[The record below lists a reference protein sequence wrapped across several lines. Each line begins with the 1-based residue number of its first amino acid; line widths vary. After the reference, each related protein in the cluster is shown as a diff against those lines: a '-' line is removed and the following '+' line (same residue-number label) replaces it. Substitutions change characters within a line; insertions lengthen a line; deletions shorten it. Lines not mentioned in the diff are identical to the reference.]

1 MLNRLKWYANRLM
14 SMSGREVVHRLAERR
29 RRNKGRA
36 FGPAYFELPSTARL
50 MVPSFDHQR
59 LEAIAVEA
67 LGEWEAELHRFRSGT
82 MRALG
87 QEWSSEAPLAM
98 WHLDPVSGRQWP
110 ARHYCFDIDF
120 RHQKALGDVKYVWEI
135 NRLHILPHAA
145 ALWRARNDEAARDFA
160 LEIISSWIAA
170 NPPFRGVNWAS
181 GVELSLRVAN
191 LLAALSL
198 LGLDNVPLTLQQQ
211 IAACLNAHLFWLA
224 RYPSLYSS
232 ANNHRV
238 AELVGIYL
246 IGRHCPDLPGAT
258 ALADAAWRDL
268 GAEVLLQIHPDG
280 VGAEQSPTYTAFTL
294 ELVLTARAFGRAAG
308 DELQPLVSARLA
320 CAGNVLRWMMDDA
333 GNVPRIGDDDEGR
346 VLRSGAE
353 ETDYVALILSSL
365 AASLNRPDLAPP
377 RDRAHLRQ
385 LWLGRVIAPG
395 KAPEGAAFF
404 DEGGYSVLRH
414 PIAGRNSVMVLDH
427 GQLGYLAIAAHGHA
441 DALAIWWHL
450 DGQPVFVDAGT
461 YLYHSGGAARDRYRG
476 TAVHSTLC
484 LGATDQSKISG
495 AFNWSRK
502 ARARRLQRL
511 ESTGLLCVEALH
523 DGYRRQG
530 VEHRRKVALAVPDGY
545 LVVDHLL
552 GCPKY
557 AKTPLCI
564 RWVLDPAISAHVEG
578 TGIQLRLHG
587 RVLAHVSAEIGP
599 PDAIDVTGQNP
610 LSIVIE
616 PMAISP
622 AFGVQTETNALVV
635 ALPADAI
642 VKQAVLTRIRIMG
655 RDYDGGPR

>member
-1 MLNRLKWYANRLM
+1 M
-14 SMSGREVVHRLAERR
+14 SAREVLHRLAERL
-29 RRNKGRA
+29 RRNDGRG
-36 FGPAYFELPSTARL
+36 FGPAYFELPTPARL
-50 MVPSFDHQR
+50 VVPTFDQPR
-59 LEAIAVEA
+59 FDAIAAEAI
-67 LGEWEAELHRFRSGT
+67 GEWESELARFLRGT
-82 MRALG
+82 VRALG
-87 QEWSSEAPLAM
+87 QEWRADAPRAM

-110 ARHYCFDIDF
+110 AGHYCFDIDF

-135 NRLHILPHAA
+135 NRLHILPQAA
-145 ALWRARNDEAARDFA
+145 ALWRARGDEAARDFA
-160 LEIISSWIAA
+160 LELVAGWIEA

-181 GVELSLRVAN
+181 GIELSLRVVN
-191 LLAALSL
+191 LLAGLSL
-198 LGLDNVPLTLQQQ
+198 LGLDNVPPALQQQ
-211 IAACLNAHLFWLA
+211 IAECLNAHLFWLA

-238 AELVGIYL
+238 AELVGIYV
-246 IGRHCPDLPGAT
+246 IGRLCPDLPDAT

-268 GAEVLLQIHPDG
+268 GVEVLLQIHPDG

-294 ELVLTARAFGRAAG
+294 ELVLTARAFGRLAG
-308 DELQPLVSARLA
+308 DEMPPAVSARLA

-353 ETDYVALILSSL
+353 ETDYVALVLTSL
-365 AASLNRPDLAPP
+365 AAGLNRSDLAPP

-385 LWLGRVIAPG
+385 LWLGRAVAPG
-395 KAPEGAAFF
+395 TVPEGAALF

-414 PIAGRNSVMVLDH
+414 RIAGRNSVMILDH
-427 GQLGYLAIAAHGHA
+427 GPLGYLAIAAHGHA

-476 TAVHSTLC
+476 TAVHNTLC
-484 LGATDQSKISG
+484 WGDTDQSEISG
-495 AFNWSRK
+495 AFNWSHK
-502 ARARRLQRL
+502 ARARRLQVE
-511 ESTGLLCVEALH
+511 ESTGVLSVEAVH

-552 GCPKY
+552 GRPKY
-557 AKTPLCI
+557 PTTPLCI

-599 PDAIDVTGQNP
+599 PDALDVAGKNP

-616 PMAISP
+616 PMTISP

-635 ALPADAI
+635 ALTADAI
-642 VKQAVLTRIRIMG
+642 VKRAVLTRIRILG
-655 RDYDGGPR
+655 RDDDGDTR